1 MAKKASNKHKKTI
14 SQLEIAKEISDNLN
28 YPLSQVQNI
37 IEMEQKLTMQYVQN
51 GTAVV
56 KKNYLTLSKVIR
68 KGFTRKCGLNQKTY
82 TIPDSECV
90 KVKIGEGFK
99 SMVNPNKPM
108 KNKICRFVDKDS
120 SQTNINEKS
129 N

>member
-1 MAKKASNKHKKTI
+1 MTKKNNNKKKKTI
-14 SQLEIAKEISDNLN
+14 SQLEIAKQIAEETKYS
-28 YPLSQVQNI
+28 LSQVQDI
-37 IEMEQKLTMQYVQN
+37 IEMEQKLTMQYVQQ
-51 GTAVV
+51 GITVV
-56 KKNYLTLSKVIR
+56 KKNYLTITKVKR
-68 KGFTRKCGLNQKTY
+68 KGFSRKCGLNQQLY

-90 KVKIGEGFK
+90 KVKVGAGFK
-99 SMVNPNKPM
+99 SMINPNKPM